1 MSNYRRAYERGGCY
15 FFTVVTYGCRP
26 WLTQPDIYQRLREAF
41 RHVAS
46 ARPFRV
52 DAIVVLPDH
61 LHCIWQMPETDSDFS
76 TRWRLIKHFVSRSAN
91 TILSERNE
99 KYLWQRRCWEPQIRD
114 ELDWR
119 RHMDYLFFNPMT
131 HGYVSK
137 VGDWKFSSFEN
148 AVTKGWYDVSWGSL
162 EPDSIRGMDLE

>member
-15 FFTVVTYGCRP
+15 FFTVVTYGRRP
-26 WLTQPDIYQRLREAF
+26 WRTQPDIYQRLREAF

-99 KYLWQRRCWEPQIRD
+99 KYLWQRRFWEHQIRD

-119 RHMDYLFFNPMT
+119 RHMDYLFFNPMK